1 MWIGHGIL
9 GKAEYAAVLYEN
21 GKAAILTK
29 KNSRSSGIYVDITHG
44 KIETNYNAE
53 RIAGT
58 GNNYGGLV
66 GQGLASSST
75 VYENIDQWEVDTP
88 VYNDQHWREN
98 KALGDMTFAAWAV
111 IFDMDTGTPV
121 YYFGYMGKEQAS
133 SLLK

>member
-1 MWIGHGIL
+1 
-9 GKAEYAAVLYEN
+9 
-21 GKAAILTK
+21 TF
-29 KNSRSSGIYVDITHG
+29 SSVSSASSLFSTISFTSHLNDMRASDSSSPVYGTPFTISHTWP
-44 KIETNYNAE
+44 TNYNAE